1 MIKSEDGVEVGLGSI
16 QGSEGEGVS
25 YKQKKL
31 RDDCHCVLNSQPEI
45 SITIL
50 LT

>member
-16 QGSEGEGVS
+16 QGSEGEEVS

-31 RDDCHCVLNSQPEI
+31 HDDYRVLNSQPEI